1 MCRRTDMSPAKCYKD
16 RNLAEPG
23 PAEAQMTVKVLI
35 VDDSDIMRKAIKVF
49 LKNQPEV
56 RLVGE
61 ASDLPEAIRKTAELH
76 PDVIVLDLHLTE
88 KNGAIELT
96 ALLGAARVLAITF
109 GTDEVS
115 TVLAEH
121 IGAETLIDK
130 MDLTAELVPAI
141 LQLALQKR
149 SPSSAF
155 PVGGSPAG

>member
-1 MCRRTDMSPAKCYKD
+1 
-16 RNLAEPG
+16 
-23 PAEAQMTVKVLI
+23 
-35 VDDSDIMRKAIKVF
+35 

-141 LQLALQKR
+141 LQLSLQKR